1 MWLIFPTI
9 SVPPVPKLYA
19 LSGTVL
25 LLWLAEYRVWLTASA
40 KRNCVNYR
48 RHSEISL
55 LALALCASTQ
65 AEQVKWLAPT
75 PQSTNSLGTLTAS
88 GKVLLSP
95 TIHGNA
101 GALVSKDVRWDDA
114 NRQLQITYA
123 MGQALV
129 HVTVT
134 INYREDAFEAT
145 VDADQPQITSVD
157 IGPWSPALQ
166 ARSIPIPYYTG
177 NVVYLP
183 AMGSYGNAWWDWHTT
198 HATRLSGTS
207 AQYFNRTD
215 ATLPPFHEQLL
226 LVLSPDVDAAL
237 PSPENPASPYIAQL
251 SGRMVLDIWT
261 PDFNQIAQGLNELK
275 SYGITD
281 CAAIIH
287 TWQHAGYDN
296 ALPQHDPAN
305 EAMGGDA
312 GLRAAVNAGKANGC
326 MVALH
331 ENYVDYY
338 PNYPKFDPTAIALKS
353 DGQRM
358 PSWLNHATGI
368 QSYSAKPAWM
378 VKNASAQSPEIHTRY
393 GTTAAY
399 LDVNSSAAP
408 SAHGDMDAHVPG
420 AGMLTTWLS
429 GDTNLWSYERKAH
442 QGPVFGEGKNHWYY
456 SGLLDG
462 VEAQFGTGAIPEH
475 TGAAAPLFVDFD
487 LERVH
492 PLEVNH
498 GMGYTERWVASG
510 EPISK
515 TINMDA
521 YRMQEIAFGHA
532 PFLDRQHWN
541 DLAHAFVEGNL
552 VTPVAKS
559 YGAVPVSS
567 IAYQVGNVWTTP
579 SVAAR
584 TATFSRVQ
592 VIYSNGLTVVANGS
606 KQPLQWQDMVL
617 PQYGWEAKGKGLL
630 AYTALCGHT
639 ICDFAQTPGSVFANA
654 RNPADLVNT
663 RAYATPTVA
672 SVAQNGERSFAIA
685 INWHVNRAIPSNN
698 RIFVHFVDGTKP
710 GQDIVFQG
718 GATPASGTSQ
728 WSPGRVINPAPVSIQ
743 VPSSV
748 PDGIYSV
755 RVGLFDPKTGS
766 RVSLG
771 GLDDGTSRYVV
782 GDLTVSSGGA
792 RISFNAPANDD
803 RLNSAGDVVNF
814 GPVQTD
820 GMVSIRADGGQ
831 WILRPYP
838 RSRDFTVL
846 LQSSKFAM
854 PSSVRA
860 EGGSVA
866 MLKPIAQGLY
876 WKLPLSGAKS
886 YSWAAVNKGE

>member
-1 MWLIFPTI
+1 M
-9 SVPPVPKLYA
+9 
-19 LSGTVL
+19 
-25 LLWLAEYRVWLTASA
+25 
-40 KRNCVNYR
+40 NYR
-48 RHSEISL
+48 RHSAIIFVTMRVTGKIV
-55 LALALCASTQ
+55 LALGLCASTQ
-65 AEQVKWLAPT
+65 GEQVKWIAPT
-75 PQSTNSLGTLTAS
+75 PQSTNSLGTLTAA
-88 GKVLLSP
+88 GKVLLTP

-114 NRQLQITYA
+114 SRQLQITYA

-157 IGPWSPALQ
+157 IGPWSPGLQ
-166 ARSIPIPYYTG
+166 ARPIPIPYYTG
-177 NVVYLP
+177 NVSYLP

-198 HATRLSGTS
+198 HATRLNGTS

-215 ATLPPFHEQLL
+215 ATLAPLHEQLL

-237 PSPENPASPYIAQL
+237 PSPENSASPYIAQL

-261 PDFNQIAQGLNELK
+261 ADFKQIAQGLTELK

-287 TWQHAGYDN
+287 IWQHAGYDN
-296 ALPQHDPAN
+296 ALPQHYPAN

-312 GLRAAVNAGKANGC
+312 GLSAAVNAGKANGC
-326 MVALH
+326 VVALH

-338 PNYPKFDPTAIALKS
+338 PDYAKFDPNAIALKS

-358 PSWLNHATGI
+358 LSWLNRATGI

-378 VKNASAQSPEIHTRY
+378 VKNAATQSPEIHTRY

-399 LDVNSSAAP
+399 LDVNSSAVP

-420 AGMLTTWLS
+420 AGMLTTWLA

-462 VEAQFGTGAIPEH
+462 VEAQFGTGAIQEH

-487 LERVH
+487 LERIH

-498 GMGYTERWVASG
+498 GMGYAERWVAPG

-532 PFLDRQHWN
+532 PFLDRQQWN
-541 DLAHAFVEGNL
+541 DIAHAFVESNL

-559 YGAVPVSS
+559 YGATPVSS
-567 IAYQVGNVWTTP
+567 IAYQVGNVWTTA

-617 PQYGWEAKGKGLL
+617 PQFGWMAKGKGVL
-630 AYTALCGHT
+630 AYTAMCGNT
-639 ICDFAQTPGSVFANA
+639 ICDFAQTPGSLFANA
-654 RNPADLVNT
+654 RNPADTVST
-663 RAYATPTVA
+663 QAYATPTVA
-672 SVAQNGERSFAIA
+672 SMAQTGQRSFTIA
-685 INWHVNRAIPSNN
+685 LNWQIDRPLPQATPGNYRT
-698 RIFVHFVDGTKP
+698 FLHFVDAAKP

-718 GATPASGTSQ
+718 SATFVPGASE
-728 WSPGRVINPAPVSIQ
+728 WSPGRVINQPSVSVQIPA
-743 VPSSV
+743 SV
-748 PDGIYSV
+748 PDGTYSV
-755 RVGLFDPKTGS
+755 RAGLFDPKTGI
-766 RVSLG
+766 RVPLG
-771 GLDDGTSRYVV
+771 GVDDGSTRYVV
-782 GDLTVSSGGA
+782 GDLTVSAGGG
-792 RISFNAPANDD
+792 RVSFNATTGGDD
-803 RLNSAGDVVNF
+803 RLNSAGAVVNF

-831 WILRPYP
+831 WVLRPYP

-846 LQSSKFAM
+846 LQKSKFAM

-860 EGGSVA
+860 DGGSVA
-866 MLKPIAQGLY
+866 MLKPIAQGSY

-886 YSWAAVNKGE
+886 YSWPAADKGE

>member
-1 MWLIFPTI
+1 
-9 SVPPVPKLYA
+9 
-19 LSGTVL
+19 
-25 LLWLAEYRVWLTASA
+25 
-40 KRNCVNYR
+40 VNYR
-48 RHSEISL
+48 QHSEISSL
-55 LALALCASTQ
+55 AMSVSGKLVLALGLCASTQ
-65 AEQVKWLAPT
+65 GEQVKWIAPA
-75 PQSTNSLGTLTAS
+75 PQSTNSLGSLTAS
-88 GKVLLSP
+88 GKVLLNP

-101 GALVSKDVRWDDA
+101 GALVTRDAHWDDA
-114 NRQLQITYA
+114 GKQLQITYA

-134 INYREDAFEAT
+134 IDSREDAFEAT
-145 VDADQPQITSVD
+145 MDADQAQVTSVD
-157 IGPWSPALQ
+157 IGSWSQGLQ
-166 ARSIPIPYYTG
+166 ARAVPIPYYTG
-177 NVVYLP
+177 NVWYLP
-183 AMGSYGNAWWDWHTT
+183 DMGSYGNAWWDWHTT

-215 ATLPPFHEQLL
+215 ATLAPFHEQLL

-261 PDFNQIAQGLNELK
+261 ADFKQIEQGLTELG

-281 CAAIIH
+281 CAAIVHI
-287 TWQHAGYDN
+287 WQHAGYDN
-296 ALPQHDPAN
+296 ALPQHFPAN

-326 MVALH
+326 MMALH

-338 PNYPKFDPTAIALKS
+338 PNYPKFDANAVALKS

-358 PSWLNHATGI
+358 PAWLNHAGI

-378 VKNASAQSPEIHTRY
+378 VKNAATQSQEIHARY

-399 LDVNSSAAP
+399 LDVNSSAGP

-420 AGMLTTWLS
+420 AGMLTTWFA
-429 GDTNLWSYERKAH
+429 GNTNLWSYERKAH

-475 TGAAAPLFVDFD
+475 AGATAPLFVDFD
-487 LERVH
+487 LERLH

-498 GMGYTERWVASG
+498 GMGYAERWAAPG
-510 EPISK
+510 EPMSK

-541 DLAHAFVEGNL
+541 DIAHAFVESNL

-559 YGAVPVSS
+559 YGAALVSS

-584 TATFSRVQ
+584 TASFSRVQ

-606 KQPLQWQDMVL
+606 KQPLQWQEMVI
-617 PQYGWEAKGKGLL
+617 PQYGWKAKGKGLV
-630 AYTALCGHT
+630 AYTAMCGDT
-639 ICDFAQTPGSVFANA
+639 ICDFAETPGSLFANA
-654 RNPADLVNT
+654 RNPADLVST
-663 RAYATPTVA
+663 QAYATPTVA
-672 SVAQNGERSFAIA
+672 SVAQNGQRSFAIA
-685 INWHVNRAIPSNN
+685 LNWQVNRATRTDNK
-698 RIFVHFVDGTKP
+698 IFLHFVDATKP

-718 GATPASGTSQ
+718 GATFAQGTSG
-728 WSPGRVINPAPVSIQ
+728 WSSGRVINQAPVSVQI
-743 VPSSV
+743 PPSV
-748 PDGIYSV
+748 PDGTYSV
-755 RVGLFDPKTGS
+755 RVGLFDPKTGT

-771 GLDDGTSRYVV
+771 GVDDGSTRYVV
-782 GDLTVSSGGA
+782 GDLTIRGG
-792 RISFNAPANDD
+792 RVSFNATAGSDG
-803 RLNSAGDVVNF
+803 RLNSAGAVVNF

-838 RSRDFTVL
+838 RSRAFTVL

-854 PSSVRA
+854 PTSVRA
-860 EGGSVA
+860 DGGSVA
-866 MLKPIAQGLY
+866 MLKPVAQGAY

-886 YSWAAVNKGE
+886 YSWAAANKEE

>member
-1 MWLIFPTI
+1 V
-9 SVPPVPKLYA
+9 SY
-19 LSGTVL
+19 
-25 LLWLAEYRVWLTASA
+25 E
-40 KRNCVNYR
+40 

-55 LALALCASTQ
+55 LAMRGTGKLALALALCASSHG
-65 AEQVKWLAPT
+65 EQVKWMAPA

-95 TIHGNA
+95 TIHGSA

-123 MGQALV
+123 MAQAII

-145 VDADQPQITSVD
+145 VEADQPQVTSVD
-157 IGPWSPALQ
+157 IGPWSTGLQ
-166 ARSIPIPYYTG
+166 ARPIPVPYYTG
-177 NVVYLP
+177 NVVYLA
-183 AMGSYGNAWWDWHTT
+183 AMGSYANAWWDWHTT

-215 ATLPPFHEQLL
+215 ATLAPFHEQLL

-251 SGRMVLDIWT
+251 AGRMVLDIWT
-261 PDFNQIAQGLNELK
+261 ADFKQIEQGLAELR

-287 TWQHAGYDN
+287 IWQHAGYDN

-312 GLRAAVNAGKANGC
+312 GLRAAVDAGKASGC

-338 PNYPKFDPTAIALKS
+338 PNYPKFDPGAVALKS

-358 PSWLNHATGI
+358 PSWLNHATGL

-378 VKNASAQSPEIHTRY
+378 VKNAAAQSPEIHTRY

-399 LDVNSSAAP
+399 LDVNSSAPP
-408 SAHGDMDAHVPG
+408 SAHGDMDARAPG
-420 AGMLTTWLS
+420 AGMLTTWLA
-429 GDTNLWSYERKAH
+429 GNTNLWSFERKTH
-442 QGPVFGEGKNHWYY
+442 QGPVFGEGNNHWYY

-462 VEAQFGTGAIPEH
+462 VEAQFGTGAIQEH
-475 TGAAAPLFVDFD
+475 TGAGAPLFVDFD
-487 LERVH
+487 LERIH

-498 GMGYTERWVASG
+498 GMGYAERWAAPG
-510 EPISK
+510 EPISR

-532 PFLDRQHWN
+532 PFLNRQHWN
-541 DLAHAFVEGNL
+541 DIAHAFLESNL
-552 VTPVAKS
+552 VTPVART

-567 IAYQVGNVWTTP
+567 IAYQVGGVWTTP

-584 TATFSRVQ
+584 TASFTRVQ
-592 VIYSNGLTVVANGS
+592 VIYNNGLRVVANGS

-617 PQYGWEAKGKGLL
+617 PQYGWQAKGKGLL

-639 ICDFAQTPGSVFANA
+639 LCDFAETPGSIFANA
-654 RNPADLVNT
+654 RNPADMIST
-663 RAYATPTVA
+663 QAYATPTVA
-672 SVAQNGERSFAIA
+672 NVTQTGQRSFVVTL
-685 INWHVNRAIPSNN
+685 NWQVNRATPTDNKV
-698 RIFVHFVDGTKP
+698 FLHFVDANKH
-710 GQDIVFQG
+710 GQDIAFQG
-718 GATPASGTSQ
+718 GATLAQATSQ
-728 WSPGRVINPAPVSIQ
+728 WTSAQVVNEAPMPVQI
-743 VPSSV
+743 PSSV
-748 PDGIYSV
+748 PDGTYSV
-755 RVGLFDPKTGS
+755 RVGLFDPKTGT
-766 RVSLG
+766 RVPLG
-771 GLDDGTSRYVV
+771 GVDDGSARYVV
-782 GDLTVSSGGA
+782 GELTVSGGGDH
-792 RISFNAPANDD
+792 IGFNAPAVADD
-803 RLNSAGDVVNF
+803 RLNTAGAVVDF

-831 WILRPYP
+831 WVLRTYP
-838 RSRDFTVL
+838 RTRNITVL

-860 EGGSVA
+860 DGGSVA
-866 MLKPIAQGLY
+866 MPKPVAQGLY

-886 YSWAAVNKGE
+886 YSWPATDKGE

>member
-1 MWLIFPTI
+1 
-9 SVPPVPKLYA
+9 
-19 LSGTVL
+19 
-25 LLWLAEYRVWLTASA
+25 
-40 KRNCVNYR
+40 VNYR
-48 RHSEISL
+48 RHSEIGSL
-55 LALALCASTQ
+55 AMRGTGKLVLALGLCACTQ
-65 AEQVKWLAPT
+65 GEQVKWIPPA
-75 PQSTNSLGTLTAS
+75 PQSTNSLGSLTTS

-95 TIHGNA
+95 TIHGK
-101 GALVSKDVRWDDA
+101 GGPLVSKDARWDDA
-114 NRQLQITYA
+114 ARQLQITYV
-123 MGQALV
+123 MGQTLV

-134 INYREDAFEAT
+134 IAFREEAFEAT
-145 VDADQPQITSVD
+145 IDADQPQITSVD
-157 IGPWSPALQ
+157 IGSWSPGLQ
-166 ARSIPIPYYTG
+166 AQSIPVPYYTG
-177 NVVYLP
+177 NVWFLP
-183 AMGSYGNAWWDWHTT
+183 AMASYGNAWWDWHTT
-198 HATRLSGTS
+198 HATKLNGTS

-215 ATLPPFHEQLL
+215 ATLAPFHEQLL

-261 PDFNQIAQGLNELK
+261 ADFNQIAQGLTELG

-287 TWQHAGYDN
+287 IWQHAGYDN

-312 GLRAAVNAGKANGC
+312 GLSAAVNAGKANGC
-326 MVALH
+326 MMALH

-338 PNYPKFDPTAIALKS
+338 PNYPKFDADAIALKT

-358 PSWLNHATGI
+358 PAWLNHATGI
-368 QSYSAKPAWM
+368 QSWSAKPAWM
-378 VKNASAQSPEIHTRY
+378 VKNAAAQSPEIHARY

-399 LDVNSSAAP
+399 LDVNSSAGP

-420 AGMLTTWLS
+420 AGMLTTWLA
-429 GDTNLWSYERKAH
+429 GNTNLWSYERMAH

-462 VEAQFGTGAIPEH
+462 VEAQFGTGAIQEH

-487 LERVH
+487 LERIH

-498 GMGYTERWVASG
+498 GMGYAERWAAPG

-541 DLAHAFVEGNL
+541 DIAHAFVESNL
-552 VTPVAKS
+552 VTPVAKN

-617 PQYGWEAKGKGLL
+617 PQYGWEAKGHGLL
-630 AYTALCGHT
+630 AYTAMCGHT
-639 ICDFAQTPGSVFANA
+639 ICDFAQTSGSLFANA
-654 RNPADLVNT
+654 RNPADMVST
-663 RAYATPTVA
+663 QAYATPTVA
-672 SVAQNGERSFAIA
+672 SVTQTGQRTFAIA
-685 INWHVNRAIPSNN
+685 LSWQVKRPTSSDNKT
-698 RIFVHFVDGTKP
+698 FLHFVDATKP

-718 GATPASGTSQ
+718 GAALAQGTSQ
-728 WSPGRVINPAPVSIQ
+728 WSPGRAIDQAPVSVQI
-743 VPSSV
+743 PSSV
-748 PDGIYSV
+748 PDGTYSV
-755 RVGLFDPKTGS
+755 RVGLFDPKTGA
-766 RVSLG
+766 RVPLG
-771 GLDDGTSRYVV
+771 GVDDGSSRYVV
-782 GDLTVSSGGA
+782 GDLTLSAG
-792 RISFNAPANDD
+792 RISFSATAGTDD
-803 RLNSAGDVVNF
+803 RLNSAGAVVNF

-820 GMVSIRADGGQ
+820 GMVSIRTEGGQ
-831 WILRPYP
+831 WVLRPYP

-846 LQSSKFAM
+846 LQSSQFAM

-860 EGGSVA
+860 DGGSVA
-866 MLKPIAQGLY
+866 MLKPIAQGAY
-876 WKLPLSGAKS
+876 WRLPLTGAKS
-886 YSWAAVNKGE
+886 YSWAAADKGE

>member
-1 MWLIFPTI
+1 MRGTG
-9 SVPPVPKLYA
+9 KL
-19 LSGTVL
+19 V
-25 LLWLAEYRVWLTASA
+25 
-40 KRNCVNYR
+40 
-48 RHSEISL
+48 
-55 LALALCASTQ
+55 LALGLCASTQ
-65 AEQVKWLAPT
+65 GEQVKWIPPA

-101 GALVSKDVRWDDA
+101 GALVTKDAHWDDA
-114 NRQLQITYA
+114 GRQLQITYA
-123 MGQALV
+123 MGQTLV

-134 INYREDAFEAT
+134 IGAREDAFEAT
-145 VDADQPQITSVD
+145 MDADQPQITSVD
-157 IGPWSPALQ
+157 IGSWSSALQ
-166 ARSIPIPYYTG
+166 AHAVPIPYYTG
-177 NVVYLP
+177 NVWYLP

-198 HATRLSGTS
+198 HATKLNGTS

-215 ATLPPFHEQLL
+215 STLAPLHEQLL
-226 LVLSPDVDAAL
+226 LALSPDVDAAL

-261 PDFNQIAQGLNELK
+261 ADFNEIAQGLTELK

-287 TWQHAGYDN
+287 IWQHAGYDN
-296 ALPQHDPAN
+296 ALPQHYPAN
-305 EAMGGDA
+305 DALGGEA

-326 MVALH
+326 MMALH

-338 PNYPKFDPTAIALKS
+338 PNYPKFDPNAIALTS

-358 PSWLNHATGI
+358 PSWLNKGI
-368 QSYSAKPAWM
+368 QSFSAKPAWM
-378 VKNASAQSPEIHTRY
+378 VKNAVTQSPEIHTRY

-399 LDVNSSAAP
+399 LDVNSSVLP
-408 SAHGDMDAHVPG
+408 FSHGDMDAHVPG
-420 AGMLTTWLS
+420 AGMLTTWLA

-462 VEAQFGTGAIPEH
+462 VEAQFGTGAIQEH

-487 LERVH
+487 LERIH

-498 GMGYTERWVASG
+498 GMGYPERWVAPG

-515 TINMDA
+515 TSNMDA

-532 PFLDRQHWN
+532 PFLDGQHWN
-541 DLAHAFVEGNL
+541 DIAHAFVESNL

-559 YGAVPVSS
+559 YGAAAVSS

-606 KQPLQWQDMVL
+606 KQPLQWQDTVL
-617 PQYGWEAKGKGLL
+617 PQYGWMAQGHGLL
-630 AYTALCGHT
+630 AYTAMCSHT
-639 ICDFAQTPGSVFANA
+639 ICDFAQTPGSLFANA
-654 RNPADLVNT
+654 RNQADMVST
-663 RAYATPTVA
+663 QAYATPTVA
-672 SVAQNGERSFAIA
+672 TVAQTGQRTFAIA
-685 INWHVNRAIPSNN
+685 LNWQVNRAVTQVMINDN
-698 RIFVHFVDGTKP
+698 KLFVHFVDATKP

-718 GATPASGTSQ
+718 GGPLAEGTSE
-728 WSPGRVINPAPVSIQ
+728 WTPGRFINQAPMSIHI
-743 VPSSV
+743 PSSV
-748 PDGIYSV
+748 PDGTYSV
-755 RVGLFDPKTGS
+755 RVGLFDPRTGA
-766 RVSLG
+766 RVPLG
-771 GLDDGTSRYVV
+771 GVDDGNKRYVV
-782 GDLTVSSGGA
+782 GDLTVSGGGA
-792 RISFNAPANDD
+792 RVSFNAPASDD
-803 RLNSAGDVVNF
+803 RLNSVGAVVNF
-814 GPVQTD
+814 GAVQTD

-846 LQSSKFAM
+846 LRSSTFAM

-860 EGGSVA
+860 DGGRVA
-866 MLKPIAQGLY
+866 MLKPIAQGMY
-876 WKLPLSGAKS
+876 WKLSLSGAKS

>member
-1 MWLIFPTI
+1 MRGTG
-9 SVPPVPKLYA
+9 KLM
-19 LSGTVL
+19 
-25 LLWLAEYRVWLTASA
+25 
-40 KRNCVNYR
+40 
-48 RHSEISL
+48 
-55 LALALCASTQ
+55 LALGLCASTQ
-65 AEQVKWLAPT
+65 GEQVKWIAPT

-101 GALVSKDVRWDDA
+101 GALVSKDARWDDA
-114 NRQLQITYA
+114 ARQLQITYA

-157 IGPWSPALQ
+157 IGPWSQGLQ
-166 ARSIPIPYYTG
+166 AQSVPIPYYTG
-177 NVVYLP
+177 NVWYLP
-183 AMGSYGNAWWDWHTT
+183 AMGAYGNAWWDWHTT
-198 HATRLSGTS
+198 HATKLNGTS

-215 ATLPPFHEQLL
+215 ATLAPFHEQLL

-261 PDFNQIAQGLNELK
+261 ADFNQIAQGLTELG

-281 CAAIIH
+281 CAAIVHI
-287 TWQHAGYDN
+287 WQHAGYDN
-296 ALPQHDPAN
+296 ALPQHYPAN
-305 EAMGGDA
+305 DAMGGDA
-312 GLRAAVNAGKANGC
+312 GLRAAVSAGKADGC
-326 MVALH
+326 MMALH

-338 PNYPKFDPTAIALKS
+338 SNYAKFDPNAIALKS

-358 PSWLNHATGI
+358 LSWLNHATAI
-368 QSYSAKPAWM
+368 QSFSAKPAWM
-378 VKNASAQSPEIHTRY
+378 VKNAATQSPEIHTRF

-399 LDVNSSAAP
+399 LDVNSGVVP

-420 AGMLTTWLS
+420 AGMLTTWLA

-442 QGPVFGEGKNHWYY
+442 QGPVFGEGRNHWYY

-462 VEAQFGTGAIPEH
+462 VEAQFGTGAIQEN

-487 LERVH
+487 LERIH

-498 GMGYTERWVASG
+498 GMGYAERWVAPG
-510 EPISK
+510 EPISR

-532 PFLDRQHWN
+532 PFLGQQYWN
-541 DLAHAFVEGNL
+541 DIAHAFVESNL
-552 VTPVAKS
+552 VTPVARS
-559 YGAVPVSS
+559 YGAASVSS

-584 TATFSRVQ
+584 TAAFSRVQ

-606 KQPLQWQDMVL
+606 KQPLQWQDTVL
-617 PQYGWEAKGKGLL
+617 PQYGWMAKGHGLL
-630 AYTALCGHT
+630 AYTAMCSHT
-639 ICDFAQTPGSVFANA
+639 ICDFAQTPGSLFANA
-654 RNPADLVNT
+654 RNPADMVST
-663 RAYATPTVA
+663 QAYATPTIA
-672 SVAQNGERSFAIA
+672 SVSQTGQRSLAIA
-685 INWHVNRAIPSNN
+685 LNWQVTRPTLTDNK
-698 RIFVHFVDGTKP
+698 IFLHFVDAAKP

-718 GATPASGTSQ
+718 GGPVAQGASEGTPGH
-728 WSPGRVINPAPVSIQ
+728 VINQTPVFIRI
-743 VPSSV
+743 PSSV
-748 PDGIYSV
+748 PDGTYSV
-755 RVGLFDPKTGS
+755 RVGLFDPKTGA
-766 RVSLG
+766 RVPLG
-771 GLDDGTSRYVV
+771 GVDDGNTRYVV
-782 GDLTVSSGGA
+782 GDLTVSGGGD
-792 RISFNAPANDD
+792 RVGFNAPASDD
-803 RLNSAGDVVNF
+803 RLNSVGAVVNF
-814 GPVQTD
+814 GAVQTD

-846 LQSSKFAM
+846 LRSSTFAM

-860 EGGSVA
+860 DGGRVA
-866 MLKPIAQGLY
+866 MLKPIAQGMY

>member
-1 MWLIFPTI
+1 
-9 SVPPVPKLYA
+9 
-19 LSGTVL
+19 
-25 LLWLAEYRVWLTASA
+25 
-40 KRNCVNYR
+40 VNYR
-48 RHSEISL
+48 QHSEISS
-55 LALALCASTQ
+55 LALRVSGKLVLALGLCASTQ
-65 AEQVKWLAPT
+65 GEQVKWIAPA
-75 PQSTNSLGTLTAS
+75 PQSTNSLGSLTAS

-101 GALVSKDVRWDDA
+101 GALVTRDARWDDA
-114 NRQLQITYA
+114 GKQLHISYA
-123 MGQALV
+123 MGQTLV

-134 INYREDAFEAT
+134 IDSREDAFEAT
-145 VDADQPQITSVD
+145 MDADQPQVASVD
-157 IGPWSPALQ
+157 IGPWSPGLQ

-177 NVVYLP
+177 NVWYLP

-215 ATLPPFHEQLL
+215 ATLAPFHEQLL

-261 PDFNQIAQGLNELK
+261 PDFKQIEQGLTELG

-281 CAAIIH
+281 CAAIVHI
-287 TWQHAGYDN
+287 WQHAGYDN
-296 ALPQHDPAN
+296 ALPQHFPAN

-326 MVALH
+326 MMALH

-338 PNYPKFDPTAIALKS
+338 PDYPKFDANAIALKS

-358 PSWLNHATGI
+358 PAWLNHAGI

-378 VKNASAQSPEIHTRY
+378 VKNAATQSQEIHTRY

-399 LDVNSSAAP
+399 LDVNSSAGP

-420 AGMLTTWLS
+420 AGMLTTWLA
-429 GDTNLWSYERKAH
+429 GNTNLWSYERKAH

-475 TGAAAPLFVDFD
+475 AGATAPLFVDFD
-487 LERVH
+487 LERIH

-498 GMGYTERWVASG
+498 GMGYAERWAAPG
-510 EPISK
+510 EPMSK

-541 DLAHAFVEGNL
+541 DIAHAFVESNL

-559 YGAVPVSS
+559 YGAAPVSS
-567 IAYQVGNVWTTP
+567 IAYEVGNVWTTP

-584 TATFSRVQ
+584 TASFSRVQ

-606 KQPLQWQDMVL
+606 KQPLQWQEMVL
-617 PQYGWEAKGKGLL
+617 PQYGWKAKGKGLL
-630 AYTALCGHT
+630 AYTAMCGDT
-639 ICDFAQTPGSVFANA
+639 ICDFAETPGSLFANA
-654 RNPADLVNT
+654 RNPADLVST
-663 RAYATPTVA
+663 QAYATPTV
-672 SVAQNGERSFAIA
+672 SSLAQNGQRSFAIA
-685 INWHVNRAIPSNN
+685 LNWQVNRATPSDNKM
-698 RIFVHFVDGTKP
+698 FLHFVDATKP
-710 GQDIVFQG
+710 SQDIVFQA
-718 GATPASGTSQ
+718 GATFAQGTSE
-728 WSPGRVINPAPVSIQ
+728 WSSGRVINQAPVSVQI
-743 VPSSV
+743 PPSV
-748 PDGIYSV
+748 PDGTYSI
-755 RVGLFDPKTGS
+755 RVGLFDPKTGT

-771 GLDDGTSRYVV
+771 GVDDGSARYVV
-782 GDLTVSSGGA
+782 GDLTIRGG
-792 RISFNAPANDD
+792 RVSFNATARSDG
-803 RLNSAGDVVNF
+803 RLNSAGAVVNF

-831 WILRPYP
+831 WILHPYP
-838 RSRDFTVL
+838 RSRAFTVL

-854 PSSVRA
+854 PTSVRA
-860 EGGSVA
+860 DGGSVA
-866 MLKPIAQGLY
+866 MLKPIAQGAY

-886 YSWAAVNKGE
+886 YSWAVVNKEE

>member
-1 MWLIFPTI
+1 
-9 SVPPVPKLYA
+9 
-19 LSGTVL
+19 
-25 LLWLAEYRVWLTASA
+25 
-40 KRNCVNYR
+40 VNYR

-55 LALALCASTQ
+55 FAMRVTAKLVLALGLCASMQ
-65 AEQVKWLAPT
+65 GEQVMWIAPT
-75 PQSTNSLGTLTAS
+75 PQSTDSLGTLTAS

-95 TIHGNA
+95 TIHSKA
-101 GALVSKDVRWDDA
+101 GTLVAKDARWDDA
-114 NRQLQITYA
+114 TGQLQIIYA
-123 MGQALV
+123 MGQTLV
-129 HVTVT
+129 HVAVT
-134 INYREDAFEAT
+134 LASRGEAFEAT
-145 VDADQPQITSVD
+145 MDADQPQISSVD
-157 IGPWSPALQ
+157 LGSWSTGLQ
-166 ARSIPIPYYTG
+166 AQSIPVPYYTG
-177 NVVYLP
+177 NVWYLA

-198 HATRLSGTS
+198 HATRLNGTS

-215 ATLPPFHEQLL
+215 GTLAPFHEQLL

-261 PDFNQIAQGLNELK
+261 ADFKQIEQGLRELG

-287 TWQHAGYDN
+287 IWQHTGYDN
-296 ALPQHDPAN
+296 ALPQHYPAN

-312 GLRAAVNAGKANGC
+312 GLSAAVNAGKADGC
-326 MVALH
+326 MMALH

-338 PNYPKFDPTAIALKS
+338 PNYPKFDANAIALKS

-358 PSWLNHATGI
+358 LSWLNHATGI

-378 VKNASAQSPEIHTRY
+378 VKNATSQSPEIHTRY

-408 SAHGDMDAHVPG
+408 SAHGDMDANVPG
-420 AGMLTTWLS
+420 AGMLTAWLA
-429 GDTNLWSYERKAH
+429 GDTNLWAYERKVH

-462 VEAQFGTGAIPEH
+462 VEAQFGTGAVQEH

-487 LERVH
+487 LERLH

-498 GMGYTERWVASG
+498 GMGYAERWAAAG
-510 EPISK
+510 EPISR
-515 TINMDA
+515 TVNMDA

-541 DLAHAFVEGNL
+541 DIAHAFVESNL
-552 VTPVAKS
+552 VTPVARS

-567 IAYQVGNVWTTP
+567 IGYQVGNVWATP

-584 TATFSRVQ
+584 SAAFSRVQ

-606 KQPLQWQDMVL
+606 KQPLQWHNMVL
-617 PQYGWEAKGKGLL
+617 PQYGWAAQGQGLL
-630 AYTALCGHT
+630 AYTAVCGHT
-639 ICDFAQTPGSVFANA
+639 ICDFAQTPGSLFANA
-654 RNPADLVNT
+654 RNPADMINT
-663 RAYATPTVA
+663 QAYATPTVA
-672 SVAQNGERSFAIA
+672 SVAQNGQRSFAIA
-685 INWHVNRAIPSNN
+685 LSWRVNREMSSDY
-698 RIFVHFVDGTKP
+698 RMFLHFVDGSKP
-710 GQDIVFQG
+710 DQAIAFQG
-718 GATPASGTSQ
+718 RASFAQGTSE
-728 WSPGRVINPAPVSIQ
+728 WSPGRVVNQAPALVQI
-743 VPSSV
+743 PSSV
-748 PDGIYSV
+748 PDGTYSI
-755 RVGLFDPKTGS
+755 RVGLFDPKTGT
-766 RVSLG
+766 RVPLG
-771 GLDDGTSRYVV
+771 GVDDGSTRYVV
-782 GDLTVSSGGA
+782 GDLTVSGGGG
-792 RISFNAPANDD
+792 RVSFNATAGSDD
-803 RLNSAGDVVNF
+803 RLNTVAAVVNF

-831 WILRPYP
+831 WVLRPYP

-846 LQSSKFAM
+846 LQRSKFAM

-860 EGGSVA
+860 DGGSLA
-866 MLKPIAQGLY
+866 MLKPIAQGSY

-886 YSWAAVNKGE
+886 YSWPAADKGE

>member
-1 MWLIFPTI
+1 
-9 SVPPVPKLYA
+9 
-19 LSGTVL
+19 
-25 LLWLAEYRVWLTASA
+25 
-40 KRNCVNYR
+40 VNYQR
-48 RHSEISL
+48 QYEISL
-55 LALALCASTQ
+55 LAMRGTGKLVLALALCASSQ
-65 AEQVKWLAPT
+65 GEQVKWIAPA

-95 TIHGNA
+95 SIHGSA

-145 VDADQPQITSVD
+145 VDADQPQITLVD
-157 IGPWSPALQ
+157 IGPWSPGLQ

-183 AMGSYGNAWWDWHTT
+183 AMGSYGNVWWDWHTT
-198 HATRLSGTS
+198 HATKLNGTS
-207 AQYFNRTD
+207 AQYINRTD
-215 ATLPPFHEQLL
+215 ATLAPFHEQLL

-261 PDFNQIAQGLNELK
+261 ADFRQIEQGLAELR

-287 TWQHAGYDN
+287 IWQHAGFDN
-296 ALPQHDPAN
+296 ALPQHFPAN
-305 EAMGGDA
+305 ETMGGDA
-312 GLRAAVNAGKANGC
+312 GLRAAISAGKANGC

-338 PNYPKFDPTAIALKS
+338 PNYEKFDPSAIALKS

-358 PSWLNHATGI
+358 PSWLNHATGV
-368 QSYSAKPAWM
+368 QSWSAKPAWM
-378 VKNASAQSPEIHTRY
+378 VKNAATQSPEIHNRF

-399 LDVNSSAAP
+399 LDVNSSVAP
-408 SAHGDMDAHVPG
+408 SAHGDMDTHVPG
-420 AGMLTTWLS
+420 AGMLTTWLA
-429 GDTNLWSYERKAH
+429 GDTNLWSYERKTH

-462 VEAQFGTGAIPEH
+462 VEAQFGAGAIQEH

-487 LERVH
+487 LERIH

-498 GMGYTERWVASG
+498 GMGYAERWAAPG

-521 YRMQEIAFGHA
+521 YRMQEIAFGHS
-532 PFLDRQHWN
+532 PFLGRQHWN
-541 DLAHAFVEGNL
+541 DIAHAFVESNL

-559 YGAVPVSS
+559 YGAAPVSS
-567 IAYQVGNVWTTP
+567 IAYQVGNVWTTA

-584 TATFSRVQ
+584 SATFSRVQ
-592 VIYSNGLTVVANGS
+592 VIYSNGLTVVANSS
-606 KQPLQWQDMVL
+606 KQPLPWQDMVL
-617 PQYGWEAKGKGLL
+617 PQYGWQAKGKGLL
-630 AYTALCGHT
+630 AYTAMCGHT
-639 ICDFAQTPGSVFANA
+639 ICDFAQTPDSLFANA
-654 RNPADLVNT
+654 RNPADTVST
-663 RAYATPTVA
+663 QTYATPTVA
-672 SVAQNGERSFAIA
+672 NVAHTGQRSFAITL
-685 INWHVNRAIPSNN
+685 NWQVNRATPTDNKV
-698 RIFVHFVDGTKP
+698 FLHFVDATQP
-710 GQDIVFQG
+710 SQDIVFQG
-718 GATPASGTSQ
+718 SATLTQGTSQ
-728 WSPGRVINPAPVSIQ
+728 WSPTRVVNQAPVSVQI
-743 VPSSV
+743 PSSV
-748 PDGIYSV
+748 PDGTYSV
-755 RVGLFDPKTGS
+755 RVGLFDPKTGT

-771 GLDDGTSRYVV
+771 GLDDGLTRYVV
-782 GDLTVSSGGA
+782 GDLTVSGGGG
-792 RISFNAPANDD
+792 RIGFNAPAGSDD
-803 RLNSAGDVVNF
+803 RLNAAGAVVNF

-820 GMVSIRADGGQ
+820 GMVSIRANGGQ
-831 WILRPYP
+831 WVLRTYP

-860 EGGSVA
+860 DGGSVA
-866 MLKPIAQGLY
+866 MLKPIAQGSY

-886 YSWAAVNKGE
+886 YSWATADKGE

>member
-1 MWLIFPTI
+1 MRGTG
-9 SVPPVPKLYA
+9 KLM
-19 LSGTVL
+19 
-25 LLWLAEYRVWLTASA
+25 
-40 KRNCVNYR
+40 
-48 RHSEISL
+48 
-55 LALALCASTQ
+55 LALGLCASTQ
-65 AEQVKWLAPT
+65 GEQVKWIAPT

-101 GALVSKDVRWDDA
+101 GALVSKDARWDDA
-114 NRQLQITYA
+114 ARQLQITYA

-157 IGPWSPALQ
+157 IGPWSQGLQ
-166 ARSIPIPYYTG
+166 AQSVPIPYYTG
-177 NVVYLP
+177 NVWYLP
-183 AMGSYGNAWWDWHTT
+183 AMGAYGNAWWDWHTT
-198 HATRLSGTS
+198 HATKLNGTS

-215 ATLPPFHEQLL
+215 ATLAPFHEQLL

-261 PDFNQIAQGLNELK
+261 ADFNQIARGLTELG

-287 TWQHAGYDN
+287 IWQHAGYDN
-296 ALPQHDPAN
+296 ALPQHYPAN
-305 EAMGGDA
+305 DAMGGDA
-312 GLRAAVNAGKANGC
+312 GLRAAVSAGKADGC
-326 MVALH
+326 MMALH

-338 PNYPKFDPTAIALKS
+338 SNYAKFDPNAIALRS

-358 PSWLNHATGI
+358 LSWLNHATAI
-368 QSYSAKPAWM
+368 QSFSAKPAWM
-378 VKNASAQSPEIHTRY
+378 VKNAATQSPEIHTRF

-399 LDVNSSAAP
+399 LDVNSGVVP

-420 AGMLTTWLS
+420 AGMLTTWLA

-442 QGPVFGEGKNHWYY
+442 QGPVFGEGRNHWYY

-462 VEAQFGTGAIPEH
+462 VEAQFGTGAIQEN

-487 LERVH
+487 LERIH

-498 GMGYTERWVASG
+498 GMGYAERWVAPG
-510 EPISK
+510 EPISR

-532 PFLDRQHWN
+532 PFLGQQYWN
-541 DLAHAFVEGNL
+541 DIAHAFVESNL
-552 VTPVAKS
+552 VTPVARS
-559 YGAVPVSS
+559 YGAASVSS

-584 TATFSRVQ
+584 TAAFSRVQ

-606 KQPLQWQDMVL
+606 KQPLQWQDTVL
-617 PQYGWEAKGKGLL
+617 PQYGWMAKGHGLL
-630 AYTALCGHT
+630 AYTAMCSHT
-639 ICDFAQTPGSVFANA
+639 ICDFAQTPGSLFANA
-654 RNPADLVNT
+654 RNPADMVST
-663 RAYATPTVA
+663 QAYATPTIA
-672 SVAQNGERSFAIA
+672 SVSQTGQRSLAIA
-685 INWHVNRAIPSNN
+685 LNWQVTRPTLTDNK
-698 RIFVHFVDGTKP
+698 IFLHFVDAAKP

-718 GATPASGTSQ
+718 GANFVQGTSQ
-728 WSPGRVINPAPVSIQ
+728 WSPGRLINQAPVSVQI
-743 VPSSV
+743 PPSV
-748 PDGIYSV
+748 PDGTYSV
-755 RVGLFDPKTGS
+755 RVGLFDPKTGT
-766 RVSLG
+766 RVPLG
-771 GLDDGTSRYVV
+771 GVDDGTRRYIV
-782 GDLTVSSGGA
+782 GDLTVSGGGG
-792 RISFNAPANDD
+792 RVTFNAPVGTDD
-803 RLNSAGDVVNF
+803 RLNSAGTVVNF

-831 WILRPYP
+831 WVLRPYP
-838 RSRDFTVL
+838 RSRNFTVL

-860 EGGSVA
+860 DGGSVA
-866 MLKPIAQGLY
+866 MLKPITQGSY

-886 YSWAAVNKGE
+886 YSWAAVDKGE

>member
-1 MWLIFPTI
+1 MPIPGA
-9 SVPPVPKLYA
+9 VM
-19 LSGTVL
+19 
-25 LLWLAEYRVWLTASA
+25 LLWLAGYRVWLTETA
-40 KRNCVNYR
+40 KGNCVNYR
-48 RHSEISL
+48 RHSEISSL
-55 LALALCASTQ
+55 GTVVLALGLCASTQ
-65 AEQVKWLAPT
+65 GEQVKWIAPA

-101 GALVSKDVRWDDA
+101 GALVFKDARWDDA
-114 NRQLQITYA
+114 TSQLRITYA

-157 IGPWSPALQ
+157 IGPWSPGSQ
-166 ARSIPIPYYTG
+166 ARSIPIPYYSG

-198 HATRLSGTS
+198 HATRLNGTT

-215 ATLPPFHEQLL
+215 ATLAPLHEQLL
-226 LVLSPDVDAAL
+226 LALSPDVDAAL

-261 PDFNQIAQGLNELK
+261 ADFKQIQQGLTELG

-287 TWQHAGYDN
+287 IWQHAGYDN
-296 ALPQHDPAN
+296 ALPQHYPAN
-305 EAMGGDA
+305 DAMGGDA
-312 GLRAAVNAGKANGC
+312 GLRAALSAGKADGC
-326 MVALH
+326 MMALH

-338 PNYPKFDPTAIALKS
+338 PNYPKFDPNAIALKS

-358 PSWLNHATGI
+358 LSWLNHATGI

-378 VKNASAQSPEIHTRY
+378 IKNAATQSSEIHTRY

-399 LDVNSSAAP
+399 LDVNSSAP
-408 SAHGDMDAHVPG
+408 LSSHGDMDAHVPG
-420 AGMLTTWLS
+420 AGMQTAWLA
-429 GDTNLWSYERKAH
+429 GDTNLWAYERKTH

-462 VEAQFGTGAIPEH
+462 VEAQFGAGTIQEH
-475 TGAAAPLFVDFD
+475 TGATAPLFVDFD
-487 LERVH
+487 LERIH

-498 GMGYTERWVASG
+498 GMGYAERWVAPG

-541 DLAHAFVEGNL
+541 DIARAFVESNL

-559 YGAVPVSS
+559 YGAAPVSS

-584 TATFSRVQ
+584 TAAFSRVQ

-606 KQPLQWQDMVL
+606 KQPLQWQERVL
-617 PQYGWEAKGKGLL
+617 PQYGWSAKGKGLL
-630 AYTALCGHT
+630 AYTAMCGYT
-639 ICDFAQTPGSVFANA
+639 ICDFAQTPGSLFANA
-654 RNPADLVNT
+654 RNPADTVST
-663 RAYATPTVA
+663 QAYATPTIA
-672 SVAQNGERSFAIA
+672 SVAQTGQRSFAVVL
-685 INWHVNRAIPSNN
+685 NWRANRATPSDNKV
-698 RIFVHFVDGTKP
+698 FLHFVDAGKP

-718 GATPASGTSQ
+718 GATFAQGTSQ
-728 WSPGRVINPAPVSIQ
+728 WSSGRVINQPPVSVQI
-743 VPSSV
+743 PASV
-748 PDGIYSV
+748 PDGTYSV
-755 RVGLFDPKTGS
+755 RVGLFDPKTGI
-766 RVSLG
+766 RLPLTGV
-771 GLDDGTSRYVV
+771 DDGSTRYVV
-782 GDLTVSSGGA
+782 GDLTVSAGGG
-792 RISFNAPANDD
+792 RVSFSPTAGNDD
-803 RLNSAGDVVNF
+803 RLNSAGAVVNF

-820 GMVSIRADGGQ
+820 GMVSIRADAGR
-831 WILRPYP
+831 WVLRPYP
-838 RSRDFTVL
+838 RSREFTVL
-846 LQSSKFAM
+846 LQSSKFPM
-854 PSSVRA
+854 PTSVRA
-860 EGGSVA
+860 DGGSVA
-866 MLKPIAQGLY
+866 MLTPIPQGSY

-886 YSWAAVNKGE
+886 YSWPAADKGQ

>member
-1 MWLIFPTI
+1 
-9 SVPPVPKLYA
+9 
-19 LSGTVL
+19 
-25 LLWLAEYRVWLTASA
+25 
-40 KRNCVNYR
+40 VNYR
-48 RHSEISL
+48 RHSDINS
-55 LALALCASTQ
+55 LALRVTPKLVLALGLCASAH
-65 AEQVKWLAPT
+65 AEQVQWIPPT
-75 PQSTNSLGTLTAS
+75 PQSTNSLGSLTAS

-101 GALVSKDVRWDDA
+101 GALVTKDARWDDA
-114 NRQLQITYA
+114 GRQLQITYT

-134 INYREDAFEAT
+134 INSREEAFEAT
-145 VDADQPQITSVD
+145 MDADQPQITSVD
-157 IGPWSPALQ
+157 IGSWSPGLQ
-166 ARSIPIPYYTG
+166 AQSIPIPYYTG
-177 NVVYLP
+177 NVWYLP
-183 AMGSYGNAWWDWHTT
+183 PMGTYGNAWWDWHTT

-207 AQYFNRTD
+207 AQYFSRTD
-215 ATLPPFHEQLL
+215 ATLAPFHEQLL
-226 LVLSPDVDAAL
+226 VALSPDVDAAL
-237 PSPENPASPYIAQL
+237 PSPENPASPHIAQL

-261 PDFNQIAQGLNELK
+261 ADFNQIAQGLAELG

-287 TWQHAGYDN
+287 VWQHAGYDN

-305 EAMGGDA
+305 DAMGGDA
-312 GLRAAVNAGKANGC
+312 GLRAAVNAGKANRC
-326 MVALH
+326 IMALH

-338 PNYPKFDPTAIALKS
+338 PNYPNFDPNAVALKS

-358 PSWLNHATGI
+358 PAWLNHSGI
-368 QSYSAKPAWM
+368 QSWSAKPAWM
-378 VKNASAQSPEIHTRY
+378 VKNAATQSPEIHTRF

-399 LDVNSSAAP
+399 LDVNSSAGP
-408 SAHGDMDAHVPG
+408 SAHGDMDAHAPG
-420 AGMLTTWLS
+420 AGMLTTWLA
-429 GDTNLWSYERKAH
+429 GNTNLWAYERKAH

-487 LERVH
+487 LQRIH

-498 GMGYTERWVASG
+498 GMGYAERWVAPG

-532 PFLDRQHWN
+532 PFLDRQQWN
-541 DLAHAFVEGNL
+541 DISHAFVESNL

-559 YGAVPVSS
+559 YGAVQVSS
-567 IAYQVGNVWTTP
+567 IAYQVGNVWVSP
-579 SVAAR
+579 SLAAR
-584 TATFSRVQ
+584 TATFSRVE

-606 KQPLQWQDMVL
+606 KQPLQWQDRVL

-639 ICDFAQTPGSVFANA
+639 ICDFAQTPGSLFANA
-654 RNPADLVNT
+654 RNPADT
-663 RAYATPTVA
+663 GSTQAYATPAVA
-672 SVAQNGERSFAIA
+672 GVAQTGFRSFAVTL
-685 INWHVNRAIPSNN
+685 NWQVNRATPRDNKL
-698 RIFVHFVDGTKP
+698 FLHFVDATKP

-718 GATPASGTSQ
+718 TANLAQGTSQ
-728 WSPGRVINPAPVSIQ
+728 WSPGTVIAQAPVPVQI
-743 VPSSV
+743 PSSV
-748 PDGIYSV
+748 PDGTYSV
-755 RVGLFDPKTGS
+755 RVGLFNPKTGT
-766 RVSLG
+766 RVPLG
-771 GLDDGTSRYVV
+771 GVDDGTSRYVV
-782 GDLTVSSGGA
+782 GDLTVSAAGT
-792 RISFNAPANDD
+792 RISFKTTAGSDD
-803 RLNSAGDVVNF
+803 RLNTAGAVVDF

-831 WILRPYP
+831 WVLRPYP

-860 EGGSVA
+860 DGGSVGL
-866 MLKPIAQGLY
+866 LKPIAQGLY
-876 WKLPLSGAKS
+876 WKLPLSGARS
-886 YSWAAVNKGE
+886 YSWAVADKGE

>member
-1 MWLIFPTI
+1 
-9 SVPPVPKLYA
+9 
-19 LSGTVL
+19 
-25 LLWLAEYRVWLTASA
+25 
-40 KRNCVNYR
+40 VNYR
-48 RHSEISL
+48 RHSEVIFVTMRVTGKL
-55 LALALCASTQ
+55 VLALGLCAS
-65 AEQVKWLAPT
+65 ARGEQVKWIAPT
-75 PQSTNSLGTLTAS
+75 PQSTNSLGTLTAA

-114 NRQLQITYA
+114 SRQLQITYA
-123 MGQALV
+123 MGQTLV

-157 IGPWSPALQ
+157 IGSWSPGSQ
-166 ARSIPIPYYTG
+166 ARSIPIPYYSG

-198 HATRLSGTS
+198 HATRLNGTS
-207 AQYFNRTD
+207 AQYLNRTD
-215 ATLPPFHEQLL
+215 ATLAPFHEQLL
-226 LVLSPDVDAAL
+226 LVLSPDVDAVL

-261 PDFNQIAQGLNELK
+261 ADFKQIAQGMAELK

-287 TWQHAGYDN
+287 IWQHAGYDN
-296 ALPQHDPAN
+296 ALPQHYPAN

-312 GLRAAVNAGKANGC
+312 GLSTAVNAGKANGC

-338 PNYPKFDPTAIALKS
+338 PNYAKFDPSAIALKS

-358 PSWLNHATGI
+358 LSWLNHATGI

-378 VKNASAQSPEIHTRY
+378 VKNAATQSPEIHARY

-399 LDVNSSAAP
+399 LDVNSSVAP

-420 AGMLTTWLS
+420 AGMLTTWLA

-442 QGPVFGEGKNHWYY
+442 QGPVFGEGNNHWYY

-462 VEAQFGTGAIPEH
+462 VEAQFGTGAIQEH

-487 LERVH
+487 LERIH

-498 GMGYTERWVASG
+498 GMGYAERWVAPG
-510 EPISK
+510 EPLSR

-532 PFLDRQHWN
+532 PFLAQQHWN
-541 DLAHAFVEGNL
+541 DIAHAFVESNL
-552 VTPVAKS
+552 VTPVARS
-559 YGAVPVSS
+559 YGAVQVSS
-567 IAYQVGNVWTTP
+567 IAYQVGNVWATP

-584 TATFSRVQ
+584 TAAFSRVQ
-592 VIYSNGLTVVANGS
+592 VIYSNGLTVVANGR

-617 PQYGWEAKGKGLL
+617 PQYGWMAKGKGLL
-630 AYTALCGHT
+630 AYTAMCGNT
-639 ICDFAQTPGSVFANA
+639 ICDFAQTPGSLFANA
-654 RNPADLVNT
+654 RNPADIVST
-663 RAYATPTVA
+663 QTYATPTVA
-672 SVAQNGERSFAIA
+672 SVAQTGQRSFAIA
-685 INWHVNRAIPSNN
+685 LNWQVNRATPSDNKA
-698 RIFVHFVDGTKP
+698 FLHFVDATKP

-718 GATPASGTSQ
+718 GATFTPGTSQ
-728 WSPGRVINPAPVSIQ
+728 WSAGRVINQAPISVQIPAT
-743 VPSSV
+743 V
-748 PDGIYSV
+748 PDGTYSV
-755 RVGLFDPKTGS
+755 RAGLFDPKTGT
-766 RVSLG
+766 RVPLG
-771 GLDDGTSRYVV
+771 GTDDGSTRYVV
-782 GDLTVSSGGA
+782 GDLTVSSGGS
-792 RISFNAPANDD
+792 RVSFNPAGSDD
-803 RLNSAGDVVNF
+803 RLNSAGAVVNF
-814 GPVQTD
+814 GPVETD

-831 WILRPYP
+831 WVLRPYP

-860 EGGSVA
+860 DGGSVA
-866 MLKPIAQGLY
+866 MVKPIAQGLY

-886 YSWAAVNKGE
+886 YTWPAGDKGE